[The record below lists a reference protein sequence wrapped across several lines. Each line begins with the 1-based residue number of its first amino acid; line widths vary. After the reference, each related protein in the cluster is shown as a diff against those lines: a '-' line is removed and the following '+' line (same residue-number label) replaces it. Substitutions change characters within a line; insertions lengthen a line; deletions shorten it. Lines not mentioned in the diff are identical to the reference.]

1 MKYFE
6 ILNSIKEI
14 DALMSR
20 TPQNNEDRAQR
31 NDFVKHE
38 LSIIIARCSEIITE
52 LDNENNKIL
61 KAGKVSQTEFDIWK

>member
-14 DALMSR
+14 DELMSR

-61 KAGKVSQTEFDIWK
+61 KPKITDDTEFNIWK

>member
-61 KAGKVSQTEFDIWK
+61 KAGKISQTEFDIWK

>member
-31 NDFVKHE
+31 NDFVIYE
-38 LSIIIARCSEIITE
+38 LQHIMARCGEIITE
-52 LDNENNKIL
+52 LENENNKIL
-61 KAGKVSQTEFDIWK
+61 KSKTVSQTEFDLWK